1 MLTERIKKCSNQKK
15 QKWKKIGMIHGVF
28 DIIHA
33 GHIFHINDASKK
45 VDFLIASVTDDR
57 FINKAPG
64 KPFFNLKTE
73 KEVLNNI
80 KGIDLVIKSSSKTAD
95 TNIKLIKP
103 DIYFKGIEYK
113 KDSITGNIIKGKI
126 S

>member
-1 MLTERIKKCSNQKK
+1 MSTERIKKILQLKK
-15 QKWKKIGMIHGVF
+15 RSGKKIGMIHGVF

-64 KPFFNLKTE
+64 KPFFKFENR

-113 KDSITGNIIKGKI
+113 KDDITGNIIKEKN
-126 S
+126 

>member
-1 MLTERIKKCSNQKK
+1 
-15 QKWKKIGMIHGVF
+15 MIHGVF

-45 VDFLIASVTDDR
+45 VDFLGTSVTDDR

-64 KPFFNLKTE
+64 KPFFKFENR

-80 KGIDLVIKSSSKTAD
+80 KGIDLVIKKVAQI
-95 TNIKLIKP
+95 NIKLIKP
-103 DIYFKGIEYK
+103 DIYFKELI
-113 KDSITGNIIKGKI
+113 
-126 S
+126 